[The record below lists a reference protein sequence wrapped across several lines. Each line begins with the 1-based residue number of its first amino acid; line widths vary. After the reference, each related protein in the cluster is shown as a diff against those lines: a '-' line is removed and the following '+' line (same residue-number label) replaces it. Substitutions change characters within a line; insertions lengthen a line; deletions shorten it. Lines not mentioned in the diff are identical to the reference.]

1 MIEGSRLRKDR
12 MKLSVIIPIYNE
24 KNTLETLV
32 SRVEAVDLGDI
43 EKEILLVDDGS
54 TDGTRDILKRY
65 EGRPGFQVLL
75 HRKNSGKGRAVR
87 TGIEHFTGDI
97 VIIQDA
103 DLEYDPQDFPEML
116 KPILQGKADVVYGSR
131 FKGSGR
137 AFLAHHY
144 YGNKLIS
151 FIANILYNTCL
162 SDIETCYKAF
172 RREVFQKVRLRSDTF
187 TIEPEI
193 TAKVFKNKFRVYEVP
208 ISYAGRDFSEGKKI
222 TWKDGFLALWALLRF
237 RFFD

>member
-1 MIEGSRLRKDR
+1 

-24 KNTLETLV
+24 RKTLETIV

-43 EKEILLVDDGS
+43 AKEIILVDDGS
-54 TDGTRDILKRY
+54 TDGTREILKGY
-65 EGRPGFQVLL
+65 ADRPGFLVVL
-75 HRKNSGKGRAVR
+75 HEKNGGKGRAVR

-103 DLEYDPQDFPEML
+103 DLEYDPQDFPTML

-144 YGNKLIS
+144 YGNKFIS
-151 FIANILYNTCL
+151 FVANILFNTCL
-162 SDIETCYKAF
+162 SDVETCYKAF
-172 RREVFQKVRLRSDTF
+172 RREVFQKIRLRSNTF

-193 TAKVFKNKFRVYEVP
+193 TAKVFKNKFRVFEVP
-208 ISYAGRDFSEGKKI
+208 ISYSGRDFSEGKKI
-222 TWKDGFLALWALLRF
+222 TWRDGFSAIWALVRF